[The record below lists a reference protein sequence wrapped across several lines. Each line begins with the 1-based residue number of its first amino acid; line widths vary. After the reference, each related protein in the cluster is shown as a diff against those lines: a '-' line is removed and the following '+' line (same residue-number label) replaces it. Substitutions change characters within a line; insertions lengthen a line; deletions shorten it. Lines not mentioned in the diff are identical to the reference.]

1 MPETI
6 KLRPP
11 MTSRFFHSA
20 TATELFAGALIP
32 ESSQAFDGVEKR
44 MASVASSSS
53 SSSSPC

>member
-11 MTSRFFHSA
+11 MTSRLFHSA

-44 MASVASSSS
+44 MASVASSSP
-53 SSSSPC
+53 PC